1 MKKRLGVLALILI
14 LVVTMFAGCSSEEGI
29 NPENPYAVNVD
40 DAHFA
45 EYLVSNIEFVD
56 DMTLVD
62 IDIALDFYGIDEADI
77 RAACVYMSTG
87 ATAEELAVINVANDE
102 AAGMV
107 AEIYEKR
114 IENQISV
121 FEDYVPAELT
131 KLEQALIIQV
141 DNAMVYV
148 ACDDPAAAE
157 DAMVAYI
164 EEFLAEK

>member
-1 MKKRLGVLALILI
+1 MKKRLGVLALILVLI
-14 LVVTMFAGCSSEEGI
+14 LTMFTACGQEEGT

-40 DAHFA
+40 AAHFA
-45 EYLVSNIEFVD
+45 EYLAENIAFVD
-56 DMTLVD
+56 EMTLVD
-62 IDIALDFYGIDEADI
+62 NDIALDFYGVDDADI
-77 RAACVYMSTG
+77 KGAAVYMSTG
-87 ATAEELAVINVANDE
+87 ATAEEIAVINVTNDE
-102 AAGMV
+102 SAGMI

-157 DAMVAYI
+157 DAMIAYI